1 MTFSI
6 VARDTSAGIVRFGVA
21 ASSSSPA
28 VVARVAHL
36 RPGLGAASSQNV
48 TDPRLGG
55 RVLDALAACGDAR
68 GALAEVTAV
77 PDVAG
82 SIAHRQLTVLGPE
95 GPGAAYSGARTLGT
109 HASAAADG
117 VVSAGN
123 MLAGEHVPRAIVEAF
138 TAATG
143 ELEQR
148 LVAALRA
155 GLAAGGEEGPV
166 HSAGLIVVSDV
177 DWPVTDLRVDWA
189 DDPVDRLA
197 ELLDVWLPQR
207 DDYVTR
213 ALDPTAAP
221 SYGVPGDL

>member
-6 VARDTSAGIVRFGVA
+6 VGRAISGGAVRFGVA

-36 RPGLGAASSQNV
+36 APGVGAAASQNV

-55 RVLDALAACGDAR
+55 RLLDL
-68 GALAEVTAV
+68 LAEHGDPERALSEVVATTPAV
-77 PDVAG
+77 EY
-82 SIAHRQLTVLGPE
+82 RQLTLLGPT
-95 GPGAAYSGARTLGT
+95 GPGFAYSGAKTLGKYAT
-109 HASAAADG
+109 ATGDG
-117 VVSAGN
+117 VVTAGN
-123 MLAGEHVPRAIVEAF
+123 MLTGKQVPQSIVDAF
-138 TAATG
+138 LASTG

-148 LVAALRA
+148 LAAALKA

-166 HSAGLIVVSDV
+166 FSAGVVVVSDV

-189 DDPVDRLA
+189 EDPIDKLA

-207 DDYVTR
+207 DAYVTR
-213 ALDPTAAP
+213 ALDPSVAP
-221 SYGVPGDL
+221 SYGVPGDE

>member
-6 VARDTSAGIVRFGVA
+6 VARDASGGSVRFGIA

-36 RPGLGAASSQNV
+36 RPGVGAAASQNV

-55 RVLDALAACGDAR
+55 RLLDGLVEHGDPERALAG
-68 GALAEVTAV
+68 VTAAT
-77 PDVAG
+77 PD
-82 SIAHRQLTVLGPE
+82 IEYRQLTVLGRT
-95 GPGAAYSGARTLGT
+95 GPGFAYSGARTLGK
-109 HASAAADG
+109 HGSATADG
-117 VVSAGN
+117 VVAAGN
-123 MLAGEHVPRAIVEAF
+123 MLAGDHIPQSIVDAF
-138 TAATG
+138 ASSTG

-148 LVAALRA
+148 LVTALQA
-155 GLAAGGEEGPV
+155 GLTAGGEEGPV
-166 HSAGLIVVSDV
+166 HSAGVVVVSDV
-177 DWPVTDLRVDWA
+177 DWRITDLRVDWA

-213 ALDPTAAP
+213 GLDPASAP
-221 SYGVPGDL
+221 SYGVPGDE